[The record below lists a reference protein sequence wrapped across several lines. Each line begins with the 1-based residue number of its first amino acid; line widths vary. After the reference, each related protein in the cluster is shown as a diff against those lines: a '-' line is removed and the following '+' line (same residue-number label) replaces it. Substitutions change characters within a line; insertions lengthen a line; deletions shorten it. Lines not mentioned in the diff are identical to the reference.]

1 MWKYSHFKIR
11 KLLKIEQKKFK
22 ILKFIN
28 SEKTTKICQ
37 NLPIDSNFAQ
47 WLASQ
52 LGHFVIFLWLY
63 QNIWTLSEMRG
74 QFEKCKILRC
84 NPTRNLLLLVIF
96 YQHWWSP
103 IFILVIVPC
112 YKLWTK
118 NDKNVTKLLVILLNQ
133 ISASCDMSRLVVFHR
148 ELCQPDV
155 ISARWY
161 FIRIEII
168 VK

>member
-1 MWKYSHFKIR
+1 MRR
-11 KLLKIEQKKFK
+11 KFRD
-22 ILKFIN
+22 LKFHREDHKNLTKFANWFEFCSVIGKSIFVAF
-28 SEKTTKICQ
+28 SEYMYELYLK
-37 NLPIDSNFAQ
+37 LYMRR
-47 WLASQ
+47 
-52 LGHFVIFLWLY
+52 HFL
-63 QNIWTLSEMRG
+63 
-74 QFEKCKILRC
+74 KCKISRC
-84 NPTRNLLLLVIF
+84 NPTRNFLLLVIF

-103 IFILVIVPC
+103 IFILVKVPC

-118 NDKNVTKLLVILLNQ
+118 NDKNVTRLLVILLNQ

-168 VK
+168 VR